1 MTHNMGNFDRGL
13 RTFVVAPVAIVLAVL
28 AGAGSVLGIILFVV
42 VGIMLATSAV
52 GFCPLYRALGLNTC
66 GTPRHHVHG

>member
-1 MTHNMGNFDRGL
+1 MIDTPTIDWAGL
-13 RTFVVAPVAIVLAVL
+13 SPYLAVL